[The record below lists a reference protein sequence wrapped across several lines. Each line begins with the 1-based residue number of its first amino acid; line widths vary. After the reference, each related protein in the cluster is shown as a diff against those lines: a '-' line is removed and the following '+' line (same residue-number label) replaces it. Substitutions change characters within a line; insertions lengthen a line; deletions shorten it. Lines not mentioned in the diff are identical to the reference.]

1 MPKITPF
8 LWFDHEAEEA
18 AKFYVSVFPHS
29 KITHTNYYGAGAPLP
44 EGTVLT
50 IGFEI
55 DGRQLVALNGGPAH
69 KLSPAMSLVVGCQ
82 SQDEID
88 YYWERLREG
97 GGQEVACGWLSDR
110 FGLSWQ
116 VVPENIGELF
126 SGSKVKVDAAFKAM
140 MGMKKLVIAEL
151 QRARDAA

>member
-8 LWFDHEAEEA
+8 LWFDKEAEEA
-18 AKFYVSVFPHS
+18 AKFYVSVFPNS

-50 IGFEI
+50 IGFEL
-55 DGRQLVALNGGPAH
+55 DGQKVVALNGGPAH
-69 KLSPAMSLVVGCQ
+69 QLSPAMSLVVGCK
-82 SQDEID
+82 SQEEID
-88 YYWERLREG
+88 YYWERFSEG
-97 GGQEVACGWLSDR
+97 GREQGCGWITDR

-126 SGSKVKVDAAFKAM
+126 SGSKVKVDAAFQAM
-140 MGMKKLVIAEL
+140 MGMKKLVIADLE
-151 QRARDAA
+151 RARDAA

>member
-8 LWFDHEAEEA
+8 LWFDKEAEEA
-18 AKFYVSVFPHS
+18 AKFYVSVFPNS

-50 IGFEI
+50 IGFEL
-55 DGRQLVALNGGPAH
+55 DGQHVVALNGGPAH
-69 KLSPAMSLVVGCQ
+69 KLSPAMSLVVGCK
-82 SQDEID
+82 SQEEID
-88 YYWERLREG
+88 YYWERFSEG
-97 GGQEVACGWLSDR
+97 GREQGCGWITDR

-126 SGSKVKVDAAFKAM
+126 SGSKVKVDAAFQAM
-140 MGMKKLVIAEL
+140 MGMKKLVIADLE
-151 QRARDAA
+151 RARDAA